1 MTAVE
6 DWVRSKIPLK
16 EEVLWV
22 GRPDQRVIPKHA
34 SFFGSWLA
42 AISLVV
48 WIPVLFSLKVSW
60 EYLPLYIIPISTTAI
75 LFIDYYN
82 RTHCIYAVTRNSAW
96 IIRKLLISKQP
107 RIKRVEITP
116 SLKIESTPT
125 RIKLKPF
132 FSYDFL
138 EEKDAVLAALHQA
151 QEATK

>member
-22 GRPDQRVIPKHA
+22 VRPDQRVIPKHA

-60 EYLPLYIIPISTTAI
+60 EYLPLYIIPISTTAF
-75 LFIDYYN
+75 LLIDYYN
-82 RTHCIYAVTRNSAW
+82 RTHCIYAITRKSAW
-96 IIRKLLISKQP
+96 IVRKLLVSRQWHSKS
-107 RIKRVEITP
+107 VEITP
-116 SLKIESTPT
+116 SLNIRPAPFGIE
-125 RIKLKPF
+125 LKPF
-132 FSYDFL
+132 FFFDSL
-138 EEKDAVLAALHQA
+138 EDKEAALAALHQA
-151 QEATK
+151 QEASK